1 MSLEVT
7 IPILQAGQTAAELAS
22 LNPIGFERQLVFET
36 DTLKAKLLDGVTAYN
51 SLPYLFINSS
61 VVWGG
66 IGGTLSNQTDLQNA
80 LNAKQATL
88 VNQINIKSING
99 NSLLGSGDLSI
110 TTDLS
115 AYLTIASAASTY
127 ATIASLSSYL
137 TTAAAASTY
146 VPYTGATQDVNL
158 GEFELKAGQIEYDQ
172 TPTGAAGVAI
182 TRWNDSIGTLE
193 TTLKG
198 GNVVLKHG
206 RDLFERVVN
215 KTGIQLT
222 KAAYQAVRV
231 STAQGQ
237 RLGVALAQANNDNN
251 SADTIGLVVETID
264 NNQEGMIYVVGEIDG
279 INTTGSLQSET
290 WADGDVLYLSPTTAG
305 RITNVKPVAPQHLVV
320 IGYVVYAHANQ
331 GKIYVKVMNGFELG
345 ELHDVD
351 TTGATN
357 GQVLKYNGTIWT
369 AQTDLNSGVWGSI
382 TGTLSSQTDL
392 QSALDG
398 KVDENAAITG
408 ATKTKITYDAK
419 GLVTSGADAT
429 TADIAA
435 STNKNYVTDAQLTVI
450 GNTSGTNSGNQ
461 TLANTSDATSH
472 TVTLSATGGSVQLV
486 EGSGITLTTTGTAAD
501 GIITIASSGGG
512 SSFADNVF
520 EIYDNTDNTKK
531 LAFEAS
537 GITTGTTRTL
547 TIPNAS
553 GTIALTS
560 DLASYVP
567 YTGATTS
574 VNLGANNLTATVGTF
589 TGNLVVDTNT
599 LFVDA
604 ANNRVG
610 IGTATPSFPLDIIST
625 ATNQLVVQS
634 TGTAIDSR
642 ASMLFSN
649 NRASFA
655 SVAAFL
661 YGNTTN
667 TSSKLGQTMAD
678 KFFVIADGANN
689 LGMAIGTNGN
699 VPLFLATNNS
709 TRLTVTGGGLLAFGT
724 GITSAFPA
732 LKRNSTELQVR
743 LADDSAFAPLI
754 SGRFEANQPNI
765 TINNIATAIT
775 NGSFI
780 GANLGGQQFGLL
792 IGVDQSGFS
801 YIQGRYLSAADHI
814 RIQEFGSGISVGS
827 ATGDGYIA
835 IGRTSQLAS
844 SRLGISVAP
853 TASANYGLVS
863 LGSGAF
869 DGATSGFFTGVAAGT
884 AIAVNLA
891 SGGTSDLLNMQVA
904 GVGRF
909 KISSAGKPTYDSTIT
924 AGGTTGNQTINKPSG
939 TVNIAAAG
947 TTVTVTNSLVS
958 TSSIVIAVV
967 RTNDSTAY
975 IKNVVP
981 SAGSFVI
988 TLGAAATAEVSIGFI
1003 VNN

>member
-1 MSLEVT
+1 MSTLNINLTNVQPLDT
-7 IPILQAGQTAAELAS
+7 ILTGLSGLAYSGNQGLFIKVNATAD
-22 LNPIGFERQLVFET
+22 GFEF
-36 DTLKAKLLDGVTAYN
+36 AA
-51 SLPYLFINSS
+51 
-61 VVWGG
+61 
-66 IGGTLSNQTDLQNA
+66 
-80 LNAKQATL
+80 
-88 VNQINIKSING
+88 
-99 NSLLGSGDLSI
+99 GSGG
-110 TTDLS
+110 
-115 AYLTIASAASTY
+115 
-127 ATIASLSSYL
+127 
-137 TTAAAASTY
+137 

-158 GEFELKAGQIEYDQ
+158 GEYELKAGQIEYDQ

-290 WADGDVLYLSPTTAG
+290 WVDGDVLYLSPTTAG

-320 IGYVVYAHANQ
+320 IGYVVYAHATQ
-331 GKIYVKVMNGFELG
+331 GKIYVKVNNGFELG

-357 GQVLKYNGTIWT
+357 GQVLKFNGTIWT

-429 TADIAA
+429 TADIAD
-435 STNKNYVTDAQLTVI
+435 SSNKRYVTDAQLTVI

-512 SSFADNVF
+512 GSTFADNVF

-547 TIPNAS
+547 TVPNAS

-567 YTGATTS
+567 YTGATGA
-574 VNLGANNLTATVGTF
+574 VNLGANNLT
-589 TGNLVVDTNT
+589 VDTNVF
-599 LFVDA
+599 FVDA
-604 ANNRVG
+604 TNNRVG
-610 IGTATPSFPLDIIST
+610 LGTASPNNTLTVSNNGTSYST
-625 ATNQLVVQS
+625 AGFITQFYQ
-634 TGTAIDSR
+634 G
-642 ASMLFSN
+642 
-649 NRASFA
+649 
-655 SVAAFL
+655 
-661 YGNTTN
+661 TTN
-667 TSSKLGQTMAD
+667 TDVKIMMAD
-678 KFFVIADGANN
+678 ASNFISITYGGTAVSNTQWAGFTMGSGNAPFRVWGSDN
-689 LGMAIGTNGN
+689 IGIGYTNGN
-699 VPLFLATNNS
+699 LVTNKFQVSGNS
-709 TRLTVTGGGLLAFGT
+709 RIDGLLRFFT
-724 GITSAFPA
+724 DTSAAVA
-732 LKRNSTELQVR
+732 LKRSGTALQIR
-743 LADDSAFAPLI
+743 LADDSGYAPLESASVSINTTVANYKLNIYDSANGARMGFYNASTGTTTSDGMFVGLDDGLSGSWWNFENGYIRYGTNNTERMRITGAGLVAIGNTAPSAILHANSSGGATDLFRVDLAGVRRFRITSGGTVTLI
-754 SGRFEANQPNI
+754 SNNTGFYEGASTGFDFSNTSAPAATQSAYNFYGRQSTNSTGESTHFDMGGKNI
-765 TINNIATAIT
+765 AATTGFARASGTGTWIGARLDYTINNTGTYSGTVTGFYLNATETSIT
-775 NGSFI
+775 GTTH
-780 GANLGGQQFGLL
+780 NLLNLL
-792 IGVDQSGFS
+792 IGG
-801 YIQGRYLSAADHI
+801 
-814 RIQEFGSGISVGS
+814 
-827 ATGDGYIA
+827 
-835 IGRTSQLAS
+835 S
-844 SRLGISVAP
+844 SRFRVD
-853 TASANYGLVS
+853 N
-863 LGSGAF
+863 SG
-869 DGATSGFFTGVAAGT
+869 
-884 AIAVNLA
+884 
-891 SGGTSDLLNMQVA
+891 
-904 GVGRF
+904 
-909 KISSAGKPTYDSTIT
+909 KITFDSTIT

-947 TTVTVTNSLVS
+947 TDVTVTNNLVT
-958 TSSIVIAVV
+958 TSSIVMAVV
-967 RTNDSTAY
+967 RTNDTTAY

-988 TLGAAATAEVSIGFI
+988 KLGAAATAEVSIGFI